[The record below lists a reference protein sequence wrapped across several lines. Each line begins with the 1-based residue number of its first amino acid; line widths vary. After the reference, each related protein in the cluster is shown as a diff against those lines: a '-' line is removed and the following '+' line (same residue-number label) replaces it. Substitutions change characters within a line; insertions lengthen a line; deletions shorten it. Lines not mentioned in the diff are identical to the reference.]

1 MLGEAP
7 VLTTEQE
14 TSVREDG
21 QKTSLQGSKQHELKE
36 FTFCAKKEIWR
47 CSLLILQTG
56 MNKPPNQPISQ
67 NTMTESKERWFFL
80 FGMEIN
86 GCIGLH
92 STVQKAWISGSG
104 CLLHSIKDLH
114 ICQLLT
120 LKRLTVHLDFIQ
132 FGANLNLLSF
142 ACWTAEIRMNC
153 SKATWCSSFK
163 SRIRKLLQKDFSLP
177 SVQMKLSCP
186 SPWASLPPAAAREA
200 LPFSILLWRQSF
212 LSAAVLGQPT
222 PPQDTSLSSDLHLDS
237 QQRETYSKRFSW
249 PNYKAGFCF
258 LPL

>member
-1 MLGEAP
+1 MARKLHCKAANSMSSKNSPSVQRERSEGAP
-7 VLTTEQE
+7 CSSCKQGWINLQINQFHKTPWQK
-14 TSVREDG
+14 VRKGD
-21 QKTSLQGSKQHELKE
+21 
-36 FTFCAKKEIWR
+36 
-47 CSLLILQTG
+47 
-56 MNKPPNQPISQ
+56 
-67 NTMTESKERWFFL
+67 FFL